1 LGWASFI
8 VYKDKQYLLSCTHVF
23 RAGWKSYALINGQD
37 VELTLLSAGGLA
49 DITIWAAPANHPSPL
64 RLAPTSAPVGTA
76 VTVAGNPGVV
86 LGYVGSDIEVRANVK
101 EGDSGGPM
109 FSSQG
114 LVAILTEYA
123 PGEGTCIG
131 PNVLLIS
138 ALLDGLAGP
147 PQAKERPMVPVVP
160 PVVVVE
166 PPQVVVEPFDDTDIR
181 ARLDALESKI
191 TGVKINKDE
200 IGLHGKRI
208 ASIEKVARENTILI
222 QRVVGSV
229 ESLQKE
235 VVRDGKSVD
244 TLTTENRELKIRLQ
258 RLEQTSTV
266 LSDTLKGKM
275 QFRVRIDQSGRVIGV
290 DPR

>member
-8 VYKDKQYLLSCTHVF
+8 IHKDKQYLLSCTHVF
-23 RAGWKSYALINGQD
+23 RAGWKSYALINGQS

-49 DITIWAAPANHPSPL
+49 DITIWAAPVQHPSPL
-64 RLAPTSAPVGTA
+64 PLATTSAPIGTA

-114 LVAILTEYA
+114 LVAVLTEYA
-123 PGEGTCIG
+123 PTEGKCIG

-147 PQAKERPMVPVVP
+147 PQVKSRPMVPVTP
-160 PVVVVE
+160 PVVPVE
-166 PPQVVVEPFDDTDIR
+166 PPKVVVEPFDDADIR

-191 TGVKINKDE
+191 AGVKINRDE
-200 IGLHGKRI
+200 IELHGTK
-208 ASIEKVARENTILI
+208 IEALERVARENTILI

-258 RLEQTSTV
+258 RLEQTSTA